1 MEREDQVIKQIL
13 KNFRKSNL
21 HKNEFFE
28 SDSEI
33 IQLGDKNYL
42 ITVDNYSDEDHF
54 RIGNPYNLGMNLATC
69 TLSDIFA
76 CGSKPLFFCNS
87 LSKQNNWNLKYI
99 DLLSKGISHVLNECN
114 TDFVGGDIGI
124 SKKWNFTGIAIG
136 ESEKII
142 TRKGAKSGDLIF
154 LTGDIGRGNFES
166 ASQLSKISIGLKSLF
181 KENPVIFP
189 VRLKES
195 QLISKFANC
204 CIDTSDGL
212 LKSLNIISEI
222 NNVGFIVS
230 DIPYYSAGKL
240 LTEKLK
246 LPEEILMFGET
257 GEYELLFTVSP
268 DIENTLLQDADSAN
282 VQLRKIGL
290 ITENSSKILMK
301 KDSKISLNDFD
312 IWARNF
318 KNHYEYLKSLTD
330 YLSNKIQLKNE

>member
-1 MEREDQVIKQIL
+1 METEDQVIKQIL
-13 KNFRKSNL
+13 KNFGKSNL

-33 IQLGDKNYL
+33 IQLGEKNYL

-54 RIGNPYNLGMNLATC
+54 RIENPFNLGTNLAAC

-76 CGSKPLFFCNS
+76 CGGRPLFFCNS
-87 LSKQNNWNLKYI
+87 LSKQDNWNLQYI
-99 DLLSKGISHVLNECN
+99 DQLSKGISNVLIRC
-114 TDFVGGDIGI
+114 DAGFVGGDIGI
-124 SKKWNFTGIAIG
+124 SEKWNFTGIVIG

-142 TRKGAKSGDLIF
+142 TRKGARPGDSVF

-166 ASQLSKISIGLKSLF
+166 ASQLSKLSSGLDLLF
-181 KENPVIFP
+181 EDNPVLFP
-189 VRLKES
+189 IRIKES
-195 QLISKFANC
+195 RLVSKFANC

-222 NNVGFIVS
+222 NTTGFIVS
-230 DIPYYSAGKL
+230 DIPYFSPGKI

-268 DIENTLLQDADSAN
+268 DNESRLLQDAASAN
-282 VQLRKIGL
+282 VHLSKIGL
-290 ITENSSKILMK
+290 ITDNSSKLLMK
-301 KDSKISLNDFD
+301 KSSEISLNDYN
-312 IWARNF
+312 IWARDF
-318 KNHYEYLKSLTD
+318 KNHYEYLESLTD
-330 YLSNKIQLKNE
+330 YLTKKI